1 MNEEAV
7 ISIINKKTGLTKDV
21 VVNLEITADELI
33 AGLSAAYGGE
43 YNYLI
48 CDNPPAF
55 LKGSKTLAEYR
66 IHNASQIII

>member
-55 LKGSKTLAEYR
+55 LKGKTLAEYR

>member
-1 MNEEAV
+1 M
-7 ISIINKKTGLTKDV
+7 